1 MIETH
6 GRNMT
11 SAHYS
16 RLGQQECEKLH
27 MASVE
32 VLETIGLE
40 VHDENA
46 RQILIKAGAKAKG
59 QRVRILSAAEQ
70 EVSN

>member
-27 MASVE
+27 MASV
-32 VLETIGLE
+32 
-40 VHDENA
+40 
-46 RQILIKAGAKAKG
+46 
-59 QRVRILSAAEQ
+59 
-70 EVSN
+70 